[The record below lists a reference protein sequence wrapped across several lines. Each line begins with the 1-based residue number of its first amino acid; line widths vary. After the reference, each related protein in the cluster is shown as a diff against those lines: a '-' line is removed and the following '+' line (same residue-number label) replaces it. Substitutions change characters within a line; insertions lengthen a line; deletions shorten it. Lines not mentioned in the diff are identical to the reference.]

1 MFRGRRHIAATID
14 PDATSDEDDG
24 MEIAPMDIP
33 DEEDSEQTPGNPYLG
48 PDPMM
53 TWKAQA
59 RCCRA
64 ISVTKAALLRSN
76 KAISYRCLPFPL
88 TA

>member
-14 PDATSDEDDG
+14 PDADSDAEDA
-24 MEIAPMDIP
+24 MEIIPMDDP
-33 DEEDSEQTPGNPYLG
+33 VGDEGTEEGPGKAVAMG

-59 RCCRA
+59 CSSR
-64 ISVTKAALLRSN
+64 
-76 KAISYRCLPFPL
+76 
-88 TA
+88 